1 MGLERGEKRAV
12 EVTKEDFERFSGV
25 RKEVIKAKK
34 GEVGISVFFEDDGV
48 MEQKLLT
55 GRYSITEDVKET
67 YYSQHTG
74 YVNVWE
80 TYSFASIRHLA
91 NEDFNL
97 FAIKDKMYNK
107 IVKQV
112 QRYMETQNNNMVKH
126 LSTPIRV
133 GEDAHNFKL
142 KKLNEY
148 DTFNLRVIANYLN
161 VDVTNAQLAEWH
173 TEIEFVKDPEDEL
186 AGAEYERDMEEE
198 DVVEEYDDYF
208 DVYAYAEQFLGEQES
223 TEYEMMC
230 FEQDMVEIKA
240 MGYFK

>member
-1 MGLERGEKRAV
+1 
-12 EVTKEDFERFSGV
+12 
-25 RKEVIKAKK
+25 
-34 GEVGISVFFEDDGV
+34 
-48 MEQKLLT
+48 
-55 GRYSITEDVKET
+55 
-67 YYSQHTG
+67 
-74 YVNVWE
+74 
-80 TYSFASIRHLA
+80 
-91 NEDFNL
+91 
-97 FAIKDKMYNK
+97 
-107 IVKQV
+107 
-112 QRYMETQNNNMVKH
+112 MVKH